1 MSDGLSIRPQTL
13 HLSPRYRRLR
23 DAILRPHLRLTE
35 SRYFWERWKAR
46 LGPDATV
53 LIMEVRDRC
62 NRALAAPP
70 TPVAAGDSATDSI
83 MSDALNGGP
92 ESGALR
98 DGCTVSASELATAC
112 GFSRVTLWRILQR
125 EDVRRFIT
133 VEHNYVYDRR
143 MGKKRRTVSTYH
155 VHMEDPLVEEDE
167 ARLQALLEGQTGY
180 PPSRL
185 QIETEVG
192 PLGASTLQPETANSG
207 SSAKPQNVPETIL
220 NQRLGANGTTGT
232 TPTRPAPLSLSSSA
246 SRSSRPAAAFA
257 PAAAPPDAR
266 RPGPSGGVGG
276 RETPGD
282 RDSAAAASYPGRHGG
297 SRPAVPLAAPPPRPA
312 RAAAPPAR
320 ALTARRDG
328 ADGADGADG
337 LDGGAGRSR
346 PGALPAPAPAAGPAA
361 AAQGGR
367 GPIEVDL
374 WRRYPDLAHHV
385 EEAERLLGDAHSRGF
400 YLKALK
406 QLFPAYMDVWQR
418 ALGLAREQQNI
429 RRSRGALFT
438 RLLRTFAAEAGVT
451 L

>member
-70 TPVAAGDSATDSI
+70 TPVAAVDSATDSI

-155 VHMEDPLVEEDE
+155 VHMDDPLVEEDE

-257 PAAAPPDAR
+257 PAAAAP
-266 RPGPSGGVGG
+266 RPVPAGGVGG

-282 RDSAAAASYPGRHGG
+282 RDSVAAAASYPGRHGG

-337 LDGGAGRSR
+337 QTAWPAVPAGTGRARSR
-346 PGALPAPAPAAGPAA
+346 PRRPRPGQPPRRMAGGARSRWTS
-361 AAQGGR
+361 GGAIR
-367 GPIEVDL
+367 TWPTT
-374 WRRYPDLAHHV
+374 WRRPSGSSGTPTAG
-385 EEAERLLGDAHSRGF
+385 ASTSR
-400 YLKALK
+400 
-406 QLFPAYMDVWQR
+406 P
-418 ALGLAREQQNI
+418 
-429 RRSRGALFT
+429 
-438 RLLRTFAAEAGVT
+438 
-451 L
+451 